1 MPGDRHPEA
10 PRLSSAHP
18 RHALDGPLRD
28 GDSFAEVELVGVACA
43 GLRVDGVECTD
54 VVLREPDL
62 SGAELRDCA
71 FRDAVFENPN
81 LATTTFRGGTLTR
94 VVVEGG
100 RLTGLGL
107 AETELRDCLWRGGG
121 ADMAAFRHA
130 RLAHVTFE
138 ACSLREADFSGM
150 RGEHVRF
157 HDCDLR
163 GASFSHAE
171 LASSELRRCRMDDIE
186 GVEGLRGT
194 SMQLEELLTLTPA
207 FARALGVGLLP
218 D

>member
-81 LATTTFRGGTLTR
+81 LATATFRGGTLTR

-138 ACSLREADFSGM
+138 GCSLREADFSGM

-171 LASSELRRCRMDDIE
+171 LASSELRRCKMDDIE

-194 SMQLEELLTLTPA
+194 SMQLDELLTLTPA